1 MNDCSCNGT
10 LLSWVAGNDVLLLA
24 RVYEKVLNDGEV
36 TDLPF
41 DLSACDDIEV
51 TAVGFRAETLEWAIA
66 EDESNCLAVNI
77 PHTLTVGEWAVEIT
91 CKRNGYHVRSFE
103 FTFKIV
109 ETNCEAQTT
118 FEVVDGCQ
126 SASVRVTLQV
136 APQAFV
142 RGQNS
147 YEAWKELPGNED
159 KTLQEYIDEALDL
172 NAITAAAREATD
184 AANNAAASAAS
195 TESDIET
202 SEAARVLAEQGRV
215 ANENTRTVNEEAR
228 EGREVVRENNETGR
242 VQAESTRVQS
252 EFNRV
257 QAERGRVASET
268 NREEAEAQRESDCE
282 AAVSAANAAATG
294 AEKVNAV
301 LSGNTLTVT
310 NRNGVST
317 TTNVK
322 GNPGVGVPVGGSTG
336 QVLAKKSGSDYDTE
350 WVNQSGGGGGYEP
363 PVGGIPKTDLAS
375 DVQTSLGKADT
386 ALQSFT
392 ETDPTVP
399 SWAKQSSKPSYS
411 YSEITNTPTDL
422 AHIGDSQGS
431 ATIANFDPLTDTVHI
446 AAQTLSSSAQAQ
458 VRTNIGAQATLVSGT
473 NIKTINNESILG
485 SGNITIQGGGGGEA
499 NVIESISI
507 NGTTQTVTSKNVDLP
522 VPVSSVVEQIVSISQ
537 SAYDALS
544 TKDSATLYLITS

>member
-24 RVYEKVLNDGEV
+24 RVYEKVLDAGEV

-41 DLSACDDIEV
+41 DLTACDDIEV
-51 TAVGFRAETLEWAIA
+51 SLSTDISNVALPREAWEIK
-66 EDESNCLAVNI
+66 EDEDNCLAMLI
-77 PHTLTVGEWAVEIT
+77 PHELTQGTWAVEIKCT
-91 CKRNGYHVRSFE
+91 RNGYHVRSFE
-103 FTFKIV
+103 FTFNVV

-126 SASVRVTLQV
+126 SASVRVALQIV
-136 APQAFV
+136 PQALV
-142 RGQNS
+142 RGTND
-147 YEAWKELPGNED
+147 YEMWKQTTTSED
-159 KTLQEYIDEALDL
+159 TSLQYFLDNVIDFQGRMD
-172 NAITAAAREATD
+172 AI
-184 AANNAAASAAS
+184 NAA
-195 TESDIET
+195 
-202 SEAARVLAEQGRV
+202 EAARVVAEAGRVSAETGRVTAESGRV
-215 ANENTRTVNEEAR
+215 AAEAGRVQAESTRIVNEEAR
-228 EGREVVRENNETGR
+228 EGREVVRENNESGR
-242 VQAESTRVQS
+242 VQSESTRVQS

-268 NREEAEAQRESDCE
+268 NREEAEAQRESDCA

-301 LSGNTLTVT
+301 MNGNTLTVT

-350 WVNQSGGGGGYEP
+350 WVEQSGGYEP
-363 PVGGIPKTDLAS
+363 PVGGIQKTDLAA

-422 AHIGDSQGS
+422 AHIGDTQGS
-431 ATIANFDPLTDTVHI
+431 ATIANFDPLTNTVHI
-446 AAQTLSSSAQAQ
+446 AAQTLSSTAQAQ
-458 VRTNIGAQATLVSGT
+458 VRTNIGAQAALVSGT
-473 NIKTINNESILG
+473 NIKTVNNESLLG
-485 SGNITIQGGGGGEA
+485 SGNITIGGEA
-499 NVIESISI
+499 NLIESISI

-544 TKDSATLYLITS
+544 TKDSSTLYLITS

>member
-24 RVYEKVLNDGEV
+24 KVYEKVLDAGEV

-51 TAVGFRAETLEWAIA
+51 SLSTDISNAALPREAWEIK
-66 EDESNCLAVNI
+66 EDEDNCIAMLI
-77 PHTLTVGEWAVEIT
+77 PHELTQGTWAVEIKCT
-91 CKRNGYHVRSFE
+91 RNGYHVRSFE
-103 FTFKIV
+103 FTFNVV

-126 SASVRVTLQV
+126 SASVRVALQIV
-136 APQAFV
+136 PQAFV

-159 KTLQEYIDEALDL
+159 KTLQEYIDEVLDL

-202 SEAARVLAEQGRV
+202 AEAARVLAERGRV
-215 ANENTRTVNEEAR
+215 ANENTRIVNEEAR
-228 EGREVVRENNETGR
+228 EGREVVRENNESGR
-242 VQAESTRVQS
+242 VQSESTRVQS

-268 NREEAEAQRESDCE
+268 NREEAEAQRVSDCA
-282 AAVSAANAAATG
+282 AAVNAANAAATG

-322 GNPGVGVPVGGSTG
+322 GDQGNPGVGVPVGGSTG
-336 QVLAKKSGSDYDTE
+336 QVLAKKSGLDYDTE
-350 WVNQSGGGGGYEP
+350 WVNQSGGGGYEP
-363 PVGGIPKTDLAS
+363 PVGGIPKTDLAA

-399 SWAKQSSKPSYS
+399 SWAKQSSKPSYTAQ
-411 YSEITNTPTDL
+411 EVGALPATTTIPTIT
-422 AHIGDSQGS
+422 
-431 ATIANFDPLTDTVHI
+431 F
-446 AAQTLSSSAQAQ
+446 
-458 VRTNIGAQATLVSGT
+458 RTWS
-473 NIKTINNESILG
+473 
-485 SGNITIQGGGGGEA
+485 
-499 NVIESISI
+499 
-507 NGTTQTVTSKNVDLP
+507 
-522 VPVSSVVEQIVSISQ
+522 
-537 SAYDALS
+537 
-544 TKDSATLYLITS
+544 